1 MTEHDAIRSTIK
13 KLIVTSLNLEGVSA
27 DSIGDDQA
35 LFGQGLGLDSVDAL
49 ELVVAMEK
57 EFRISIQS
65 DEIDR
70 EVFGSVSH
78 LATFVETLRT
88 RQSPT
93 PHAP

>member
-1 MTEHDAIRSTIK
+1 MRDHEVIRSTIK
-13 KLIVTSLNLEGVSA
+13 TLIVTSLNLEGVSA
-27 DSIGDDQA
+27 ESITDDQP

-49 ELVVAMEK
+49 ELVVALEK

-70 EVFGSVSH
+70 EVFASVSH
-78 LATFVETLRT
+78 LARFVETLRT
-88 RQSPT
+88 PPPPS

>member
-1 MTEHDAIRSTIK
+1 MGDHEVIRSTIK
-13 KLIVTSLNLEGVSA
+13 TLIVTSLNLEGVSA
-27 DSIGDDQA
+27 ESITDDQP

-49 ELVVAMEK
+49 ELVVALEK

-70 EVFGSVSH
+70 EVFASVSH
-78 LATFVETLRT
+78 LARFVEALQT
-88 RQSPT
+88 SPPPS